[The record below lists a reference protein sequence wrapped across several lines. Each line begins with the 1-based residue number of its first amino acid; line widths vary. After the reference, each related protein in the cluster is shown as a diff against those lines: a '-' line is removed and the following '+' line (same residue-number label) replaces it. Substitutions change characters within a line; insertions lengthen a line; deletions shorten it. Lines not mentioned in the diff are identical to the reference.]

1 MKMDKFWKS
10 NEKGMTLIEIMI
22 VLVILASIGGV
33 LITRVTGALKKSRV
47 KNAQILITELGK
59 SLDTYYT
66 DCGKYP
72 SSLEALTS
80 NSDSCSNWGPEP
92 YLKRIPKDPWESEFI
107 YESEGGSY
115 EIVSLGQG
123 GQEGGEGFE
132 KDISSE
138 DE

>member
-1 MKMDKFWKS
+1 MKKVNRIS
-10 NEKGMTLIEIMI
+10 NNKGMTLIEIMI

-33 LITRVTGALKKSRV
+33 LVTQVTGALKKSRV

-66 DCGKYP
+66 DCGQYP
-72 SSLEALTS
+72 SSL
-80 NSDSCSNWGPEP
+80 DSLVDDEDNCSNWGPEP
-92 YLKRIPKDPWESEFI
+92 YLKKVPKDPWGNDFI
-107 YESEGGSY
+107 YESDESSY
-115 EIVSLGQG
+115 EIISLG
-123 GQEGGEGFE
+123 EGGKEGGDGYA